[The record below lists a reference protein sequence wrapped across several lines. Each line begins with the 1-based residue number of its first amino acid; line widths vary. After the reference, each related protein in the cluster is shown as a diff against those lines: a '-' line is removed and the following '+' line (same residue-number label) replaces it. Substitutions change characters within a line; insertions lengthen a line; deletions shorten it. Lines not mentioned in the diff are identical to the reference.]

1 MSNVFRLYQLQFLE
15 MLDLTKTP
23 LNVSPHIDHIDADS
37 VENPISKPFGEI
49 VLGNLELATI
59 METMEN

>member
-1 MSNVFRLYQLQFLE
+1 

-49 VLGNLELATI
+49 VLDNLELATI